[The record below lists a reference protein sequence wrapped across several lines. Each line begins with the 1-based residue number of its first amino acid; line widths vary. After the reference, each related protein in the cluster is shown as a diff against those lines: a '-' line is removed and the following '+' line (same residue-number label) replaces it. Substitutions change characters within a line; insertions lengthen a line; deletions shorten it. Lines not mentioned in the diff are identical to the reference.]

1 MPRKQKKM
9 VNMEIEETSAVD
21 HPAHKAEGWVVVK
34 SAESDSL
41 MSALEEL
48 IGEDEVPTDEE
59 VEKMKYT
66 DLDKANKKIA
76 DMEAEME
83 KMKHSMKEMKKI
95 GHDKDEDMM
104 KSADPMIQE
113 MFAKAQAETETLRK
127 ELATANEEKVQKS
140 FVEKAA
146 KWSNLNQKAE
156 ELGTMLRKVAL
167 VDESLVASLE
177 TMLEALNAQAESA
190 EIFTELGTAKSAT
203 GNGSAL
209 DKVQSL
215 AKAAVTNGEYKTVE
229 QAVSAL
235 IMKSPSLY
243 AEYLAETR

>member
-1 MPRKQKKM
+1 M